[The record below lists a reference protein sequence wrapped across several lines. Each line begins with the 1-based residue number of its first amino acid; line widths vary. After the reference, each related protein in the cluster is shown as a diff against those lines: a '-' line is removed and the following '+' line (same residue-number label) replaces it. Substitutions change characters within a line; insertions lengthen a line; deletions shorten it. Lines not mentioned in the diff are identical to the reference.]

1 MDPQPIF
8 DFDLNDPPPSD
19 DGRLTVDA
27 QTACEPSPSPPDD
40 GGTDDASTAPRQDPL
55 AARKPSPP
63 PPDVDGT
70 AYASTG
76 REPLPPPDGMGD
88 GSTWTPEMLDLDVS
102 LSLTDDDEDEEVEGE
117 IESQPPSSYDLD
129 APRSPAPTHSP
140 EKMARSCSPEY
151 HAEVA
156 VAPPTAQAYSQ
167 SAIDMGAARP
177 SSCVDVDGTA
187 PVSRRYDGR
196 SSRPN
201 SETKPTRRPFPA
213 RSSSGS
219 SPSRAHAKGTSD
231 TSSSRLSRLLGR
243 RDEVTSNHPGNY
255 DDDMLSSHGGMLR
268 TPPRHGPA
276 MRGQEAPRRY
286 KPYFE
291 HDQRG
296 HRGNEEPHGYRGHGH
311 RGYEAQNFS
320 AQQGYSSSSK
330 RFAGRPARE
339 EDSYGGRQIPAQ
351 EVQSGGYRQY
361 REPPGARFPAAKRPY
376 HQYARDAG
384 AGEVDGNKQA
394 GREHRPYEHRRNG
407 KQEKKPQAQAGGPV
421 GRRRQYHE
429 DAYTNS

>member
-8 DFDLNDPPPSD
+8 DFDLNQAPPSD

-27 QTACEPSPSPPDD
+27 RTAGEPSPSALDD
-40 GGTDDASTAPRQDPL
+40 GGTDDALTAPRQGPW

-63 PPDVDGT
+63 PPDVDET
-70 AYASTG
+70 AYALSG

-88 GSTWTPEMLDLDVS
+88 GSTWAPEMLVLDVS
-102 LSLTDDDEDEEVEGE
+102 LSLTDDDEDGDDEVEGE
-117 IESQPPSSYDLD
+117 IESRPPSSYDLD
-129 APRSPAPTHSP
+129 APRSPAPTRSP
-140 EKMARSCSPEY
+140 EKSAGSCSPEH

-156 VAPPTAQAYSQ
+156 VAPPTARAYSQ

-177 SSCVDVDGTA
+177 SSCMDVDGTA
-187 PVSRRYDGR
+187 PLSRRYDGR

-201 SETKPTRRPFPA
+201 SEAKPTRWPFLA
-213 RSSSGS
+213 RTSSGS

-231 TSSSRLSRLLGR
+231 TSSSHLSRRLVR
-243 RDEVTSNHPGNY
+243 RDEGTPNHPGDY
-255 DDDMLSSHGGMLR
+255 DDDMLPSHGGMRR

-286 KPYFE
+286 KPYYE
-291 HDQRG
+291 HDERG

-311 RGYEAQNFS
+311 RGYETQNFS

-330 RFAGRPARE
+330 RFAGRLARE

-351 EVQSGGYRQY
+351 QVQGGGYRQH
-361 REPPGARFPAAKRPY
+361 REPPGAHFPAAKRPY

-384 AGEVDGNKQA
+384 EVDGDKQA
-394 GREHRPYEHRRNG
+394 GREHRPYQHRRNG
-407 KQEKKPQAQAGGPV
+407 YQEKKPQAQARGPA
-421 GRRRQYHE
+421 GRRRQYYE